1 MTRFLIH
8 RATIALLVAVTV
20 SIIGFALLRLSGDL
34 ASALAGDTAKPEQI
48 AQIAH
53 LYGLDRPLYIQYLD
67 WAGKALHGDL
77 GRSLFTNEPVAFL
90 IGQRIGVTVQLSLM
104 SLVFALAI
112 AIPLGVLAATQPN
125 SWLDRLAL
133 GLSVFGQAIPNFWFG
148 LILIIIFGVMLRW
161 LPISGSEHFSNFILP
176 TITLGT
182 AVMPAIMRVTRTGM
196 LDALESDYIRM
207 ARAKGLSTG
216 SVLFK
221 HALRNAILPVVSLT
235 AVSLGL
241 LLGGSVIVESV
252 FALNGIGFL
261 AFQSILR
268 TDFPGRAVDR
278 RFRLLRLYPADSALR
293 PDQCLPRSAHPDRV
307 RTP

>member
-1 MTRFLIH
+1 MIRFLIH
-8 RATIALLVAVTV
+8 RATIAVLVAVTV

-48 AQIAH
+48 AQVAH

-67 WAGKALHGDL
+67 WAGNALHGDL
-77 GRSLFTNEPVAFL
+77 GRSLFSNEPVSFL
-90 IGQRIGVTVQLSLM
+90 IAQRIGVTAQLSLM

-112 AIPLGVLAATQPN
+112 AIPLGVLAATKPN

-133 GLSVFGQAIPNFWFG
+133 GLSVFGQAMPNFWFG
-148 LILIIIFGVMLRW
+148 LILIIIFGVVLRW

-176 TITLGT
+176 TVTLGT

-216 SVLFK
+216 TVLFK
-221 HALRNAILPVVSLT
+221 HALRNAILPVVSLA

-268 TDFPGRAVDR
+268 TDFPVVQSIVVFVSFAYIFLTFVSD
-278 RFRLLRLYPADSALR
+278 LINAYLD
-293 PDQCLPRSAHPDRV
+293 PRIRIG
-307 RTP
+307 

>member
-1 MTRFLIH
+1 MMRFLIH
-8 RATIALLVAVTV
+8 RASIAVLVALTV

-34 ASALAGDTAKPEQI
+34 AAALAGDTAKPEQI
-48 AQIAH
+48 AQVAH

-77 GRSLFTNEPVAFL
+77 GRSLFDNKPVSQL
-90 IGQRIGVTVQLSLM
+90 IAERVGVTAQLSFM
-104 SLVFALAI
+104 SLVYALVI
-112 AIPLGVLAATQPN
+112 AIPLGVLAATKPN
-125 SWLDRLAL
+125 SWIDRASL
-133 GLSVFGQAIPNFWFG
+133 GLAVFGQAVPNFWFG
-148 LILIIIFGVMLRW
+148 LILIIVFGVTLRW
-161 LPISGSEHFSNFILP
+161 LPISGSDHFSNFILP

-182 AVMPAIMRVTRTGM
+182 SVIPAIMRVTRTGM
-196 LDALESDYIRM
+196 LDALDSDYIRM
-207 ARAKGLSTG
+207 ARAKGLSTV

-235 AVSLGL
+235 AVSLGF

-268 TDFPGRAVDR
+268 TDFPVVQSIVVFVSFAYIVLT
-278 RFRLLRLYPADSALR
+278 LLSDVVNAYLD
-293 PDQCLPRSAHPDRV
+293 PRIRIG
-307 RTP
+307 